1 MEASDSLLENE
12 SLGLDVQ
19 YARANLQSK
28 IIDRIQKLSSL
39 LWQWELTNPLACWE
53 APLDPIISSSYSPNG
68 KPLFNSVLHFESF
81 DLAVD
86 VVNFNANRLLLYR
99 LQDDAGLSES
109 LVLSMLSNEYQGPHS
124 NPLLLPGQGSRLD
137 NAIEICRTV
146 DYFLQPR
153 LENHG
158 ALVLMFPLRVAYGHL
173 ALTKPDL
180 AAWIITVLEQ
190 LTSSKGFGMS
200 RHVLKMGA
208 APKSP
213 SPQGRSPAGQP
224 LHRQSPQQ

>member
-1 MEASDSLLENE
+1 MEASDTLLENE
-12 SLGLDVQ
+12 SVGIDVQ
-19 YARANLQSK
+19 YSRANLQHK
-28 IIDRIQKLSSL
+28 IIDRVQKLSSL
-39 LWQWELTNPLACWE
+39 LWQWELVNPIACWE
-53 APLDPIISSSYSPNG
+53 APLDPIISSSYGPSG

-81 DLAVD
+81 DLAID
-86 VVNFNANRLLLYR
+86 VVNFNAIRLLLYR
-99 LQDDAGLSES
+99 LQDEVGLSES
-109 LVLSMLSNEYQGPHS
+109 LVLSMLGNEHQGPHS

-137 NAIEICRTV
+137 NAVEICRTV

-158 ALVLMFPLRVAYGHL
+158 ALVLMFPLRVAYGHV

-180 AAWIITVLEQ
+180 AAWIATVLEQ

-200 RHVLKMGA
+200 KHVLKMGA

-213 SPQGRSPAGQP
+213 SPQGGSPAGQS
-224 LHRQSPQQ
+224 LHGQSLHQ